1 MRKIEL
7 LEMPSEIG
15 AGTRG
20 SSLGIDA
27 LRIAAWNIRNNYFKK
42 YPSTKIPDEN
52 HMLYEEITTPNA
64 IRIDGIVKI
73 YERLSNQVKEVLGK
87 GNFPLLLSADHASA
101 GGTIAGIKMAYP
113 EKRLGVIWVDAHGDL
128 HSPYSSPSG
137 NMHGMP
143 LATALAE
150 DNLERQINKVKPHTV
165 EKWEEL
171 KNIGGISPKI
181 KAEDLVFFGARDME
195 EPEKYFLKKNNV
207 KNFTVKEVRK
217 KGVNKAV
224 IEAMEI
230 LKNCDIIYLSFD
242 VDSMDCELVSHG
254 TGTPVKNGFTPEEA
268 LNILKAVASSEKLVC
283 FEMVEVNP
291 TLDEKKNKMAETA
304 FAILNKVTK
313 TIEDNF

>member
-1 MRKIEL
+1 MKKIEL
-7 LEMPSEIG
+7 LEMASEIG

-27 LRIAAWNIRNNYFKK
+27 LHIAAWNAKNNYFKK
-42 YPSTKIPDEN
+42 YPITKIPDEN
-52 HMLYEEITTPNA
+52 HLLYEEVTTPNA
-64 IRIDGIVKI
+64 IRIDGMVKI
-73 YERLSNQVKEVLGK
+73 YERLGSAVKEVLGK
-87 GNFPLLLSADHASA
+87 GNFPLVLSADHASA
-101 GGTIAGIKMAYP
+101 GGTMAGVKMAFP
-113 EKRLGVIWVDAHGDL
+113 EKRLGVIWIDAHGDL

-150 DNLERQINKVKPHTV
+150 DNLERQINRVKQHTID
-165 EKWEEL
+165 KWEEL

-181 KAEDLVFFGARDME
+181 NAEDLVFFGARDME

-217 KGVNKAV
+217 KGVNKTV

-230 LKNCDIIYLSFD
+230 LDSCDILYVSFD
-242 VDSMDCELVSHG
+242 VDSMDCDLVSHG